1 MKFKFSVL
9 LLDMEMISP
18 PIPDKFRIELE
29 HVNGY
34 WSKLKTLILL
44 EQAML
49 AIVEHIREEY

>member
-9 LLDMEMISP
+9 LLDTEVISP
-18 PIPDKFRIELE
+18 PIPDKLIIELE
-29 HVNGY
+29 HVNGD

-49 AIVEHIREEY
+49 AIVENNREEY

>member
-1 MKFKFSVL
+1 MIFKFSML
-9 LLDMEMISP
+9 LLDMEVISP
-18 PIPDKFRIELE
+18 SIPHKLRIELE